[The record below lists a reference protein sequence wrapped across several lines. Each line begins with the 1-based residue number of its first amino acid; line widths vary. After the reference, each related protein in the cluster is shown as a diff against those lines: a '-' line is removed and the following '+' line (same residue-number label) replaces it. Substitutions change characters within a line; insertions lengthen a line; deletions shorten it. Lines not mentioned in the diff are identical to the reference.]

1 MNEQTREQKF
11 LSRLKPKGKK
21 HRSQRDKKAGTESQT
36 KRAPTTE
43 ELQQE
48 AAHIR
53 QSNAEHATERLLRFA
68 QELEKVGGRP
78 HWARDPA
85 EARGWL
91 LELTA
96 QPGIS
101 TIVRCP
107 YPDLEMLQMD
117 EALTERGIR
126 IIDAG
131 FTAWL
136 ERQPDDYRQRV
147 QQVEGAEREAL
158 LAPYRAEWLAACASA
173 QVGLSGANYAIAA
186 SGTLVLLS
194 GQNSGRL
201 ASLLPP
207 VHVALIIAERILYTV
222 EEAVA
227 LIRAD
232 YAYPPNTPFPASS
245 VTFITGPSRTAD
257 IEQTLSIGVHGP
269 KEIHVI
275 ILDEAAARIAIEGH

>member
-1 MNEQTREQKF
+1 MKEQTREQAF

-21 HRSQRDKKAGTESQT
+21 QRTPPGEKAGKEPLTRPS
-36 KRAPTTE
+36 PTPA
-43 ELQQE
+43 ELQQQ

-53 QSNAEHATERLLRFA
+53 QSNAERATEHLLRFA
-68 QELEKVGGRP
+68 QELELVGGRP

-85 EARGWL
+85 EARSWL

-96 QPGIS
+96 KPGMQKV
-101 TIVRCP
+101 VRCP
-107 YPDLEMLQMD
+107 HPDLETLQMD

-131 FTAWL
+131 FADWL
-136 ERQPDDYRQRV
+136 EHQPDDYRQHV
-147 QQVEGAEREAL
+147 QQARGPERETL

-207 VHVALIIAERILYTV
+207 VHVAIITAAHILYTV
-222 EEAVA
+222 EEAVT

-232 YAYPPNTPFPASS
+232 HTYPPNAPFPASS

-275 ILDEAAARIAIEGH
+275 ILDEAAARIAVEGR